1 MKMMRDVRLLYDG
14 KEFCNY
20 DFIES
25 IGNKLIQVADAVVGL
40 LSNLFYFI
48 DTTTEEKFLNLLQN
62 ATPKQK
68 KNHKFIAQLIDR
80 SEEKHITTLRN
91 LNDISITRRRGK
103 FLTLM
108 QIIM

>member
-1 MKMMRDVRLLYDG
+1 MFKNSFHHFDIEEEDMKMMRDVRLLYDG

-25 IGNKLIQVADAVVGL
+25 TGNKLIQVADAVVGL
-40 LSNLFYFI
+40 LSNLFHFI
-48 DTTTEEKFLNLLQN
+48 DTTTEEEFWNLLQ
-62 ATPKQK
+62 
-68 KNHKFIAQLIDR
+68 
-80 SEEKHITTLRN
+80 N
-91 LNDISITRRRGK
+91 LNDISITRRRGR